1 MVDVARPSP
10 SDSPNDPVTIL
21 VLDDE
26 ELTRVLV
33 RRALTPAGWAVV
45 EAGDG
50 LEGLRILEAERPVV
64 DAVLTDLEMPVISG
78 YDVAAVLAQ
87 RLPEL
92 PVVVMSGRV
101 TDDPRVGAAR
111 AVLHKPFAP
120 EELCRTLAPVL
131 EAARAMRTRARQQRA
146 IAADARMLASQ
157 QRDLARAM
165 QARSQGLV
173 AAALALHRRPREP

>member
-10 SDSPNDPVTIL
+10 GDSPKDPLTIL

-26 ELTRVLV
+26 ELTRMLV
-33 RRALTPAGWAVV
+33 RRALTPAGWTVV
-45 EAGDG
+45 EAANG
-50 LEGLRILEAERPVV
+50 LEGLRVLEAQRPVV

-78 YDVAAVLAQ
+78 YDVADVLAR

-92 PVVVMSGRV
+92 PVVIMSGHV
-101 TDDPRVGAAR
+101 IDDPRLGAAR

-120 EELCRTLAPVL
+120 AELCDTLAPVL
-131 EAARAMRTRARQQRA
+131 ELARAMRARAREQRA
-146 IAADARMLASQ
+146 YAAEALTIAAE

-165 QARSQGLV
+165 RERSQGLV
-173 AAALALHRRPREP
+173 AAALALRKRAQEP

>member
-10 SDSPNDPVTIL
+10 GDSPKDPLTIL

-50 LEGLRILEAERPVV
+50 LEGLRILEAAPVV

-87 RLPEL
+87 RLPDL
-92 PVVVMSGRV
+92 PVVIMSGHV
-101 TDDPRVGAAR
+101 TDDPRLGAAC

-120 EELCRTLAPVL
+120 EVLCQTLAPVL
-131 EAARAMRTRARQQRA
+131 EAARAMRARARQQRA
-146 IAADARMLASQ
+146 IAAEARALAAE

-165 QARSQGLV
+165 QGRSQGLV
-173 AAALALHRRPREP
+173 AAALAYHQRPRKP